1 MEKIFRS
8 YFKSIKDSKIEES
21 SIVWRQIIAN
31 RNNAN
36 LKVKLEN
43 FRKNNFADGI
53 DNNYRITTK
62 ITKKLF
68 RQLSEEIKEKE
79 ILKYCSNKNVGNLPS
94 YYKLKNKLIDY
105 NSLMNVKYYLQL
117 KKYVFKNKKI
127 NTICEIGGGYG
138 ALARLIKSQK
148 KVTYIMIDLPE
159 TNLISAYYLKK
170 NFPNKKFFLYEDYKK
185 KLSPKVIGKYDFIIL
200 NPWCEL
206 GNIKVDLFINI
217 TSMME
222 MNFESVKK
230 YFKII
235 QKNITKNGFFYN
247 VNRYYHDI
255 VGHPV
260 IFSKYPYDKKWN
272 VLMSEKSWGKNRI
285 HELITQRSYSKKNN
299 IADEL
304 KNIEEISKRFTPIWL
319 IAKTR
324 MIRRK
329 LVFYMKNYFFNII

>member
-1 MEKIFRS
+1 MKKIFRS
-8 YFKSIKDSKIEES
+8 YFKSIKDTKDEES

-31 RNNAN
+31 RNNEN

-43 FRKNNFADGI
+43 FRNNNFANGI
-53 DNNYRITTK
+53 DNNYK
-62 ITKKLF
+62 IKIKNTKKLF
-68 RQLSEEIKEKE
+68 KELSKEIKEKE
-79 ILKYCSNKNVGNLPS
+79 ILKYCSSKNIGNLPT

-105 NSLMNVKYYLQL
+105 NSLMNVKYYNQL
-117 KKYVFKNKKI
+117 EKHVFKDKKI
-127 NTICEIGGGYG
+127 KTICEIGGGYG
-138 ALARLIKSQK
+138 ALARLIQSQK

-159 TNLISAYYLKK
+159 TNLISTYYLKK
-170 NFPNKKFFLYEDYKK
+170 NFPNKKFFLYDDYKE
-185 KLSPKVIGKYDFIIL
+185 KLSTKVIRKYDFIIL

-206 GNIKVDLFINI
+206 GDINVDLFINI

-272 VLMSEKSWGKNRI
+272 VVISEKSWGKNRI
-285 HELITQRSYSKKNN
+285 HELITQRSYSKKNTISN
-299 IADEL
+299 EL
-304 KNIEEISKRFTPIWL
+304 KNIEEISKRYTPIWI

-329 LVFYMKNYFFNII
+329 LDFYIKKLFF